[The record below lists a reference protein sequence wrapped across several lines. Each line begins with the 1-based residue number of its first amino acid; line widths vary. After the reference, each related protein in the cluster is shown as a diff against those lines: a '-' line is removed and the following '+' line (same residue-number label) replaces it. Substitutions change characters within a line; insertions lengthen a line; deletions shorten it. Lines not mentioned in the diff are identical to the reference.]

1 MFVGIYWM
9 CCHFINLAE
18 ILLIS
23 SYFFF
28 WGSFFEVLSIQKI
41 LWAIRPTLHL
51 PLSRILA
58 GRPSDASIVHV
69 TLQRCMGNTL
79 ANTLATFA
87 GLMAVLI

>member
-1 MFVGIYWM
+1 M

-18 ILLIS
+18 ILLI

-28 WGSFFEVLSIQKI
+28 WGSFFEVLSIQI